1 MKKNVLAFAVLFC
14 MCNVFAVQTK
24 NSGFSIEPFAGL
36 RNGKVGEYVYARNS
50 KDSSRYHLSYLE
62 WETKPLFF
70 AGLRGNKS
78 WNGAEAN
85 LYFKVYFPG
94 KCGTLEDSDW
104 LQDYGYNTGNS
115 SIKTNYSFH
124 DNKLKKGY
132 GTGGSFSTVI
142 FRNEFLNILPTLAF
156 DFESLSF
163 EGYDGTAF
171 YGNPNGGNSLSYYPF
186 HSDNSTKINF
196 DGKVITYTR
205 YDLYAWAGLGIKAF
219 PINRTVIGVYGFVS
233 PYAFAYGIDDHI
245 LTGKKM
251 KNFTDGYFS
260 AYKLNLFY
268 LHKCSEKIYVKFDC
282 TFLTTKEMKGNRY
295 VKNSSSDSYK
305 KSIYEDSDGSDSR
318 YTEYSVSAVI
328 KL

>member
-1 MKKNVLAFAVLFC
+1 MKKKVLMFAVLFC
-14 MCNVFAVQTK
+14 LSNVFAGQISG
-24 NSGFSIEPFAGL
+24 SGFSIEPFCGL
-36 RNGKVGEYVYARNS
+36 RNGKIGEYVYARNS

-70 AGLRGNKS
+70 AGLRGNKT
-78 WNGAEAN
+78 WRGAEAG

-94 KCGTLEDSDW
+94 ECGTLEDSDW

-115 SIKTNYSFH
+115 SLKTNYSFH

-132 GTGGSFSTVI
+132 GTGGTFSTFL
-142 FRNEFLNILPTLAF
+142 FRNEFLNILPAVAF

-163 EGYDGTAF
+163 TAYNGTAF
-171 YGNPNGGNSLSYYPF
+171 YGNGKDGNATSYYPF
-186 HSDNSTKINF
+186 HSNNSTVINF

-205 YDLYAWAGLGIKAF
+205 YDLYAWLGLGIRAF
-219 PINRTVIGVYGFVS
+219 PIERTVIGICGFIS
-233 PYAFAYGIDDHI
+233 PYAFSYGIDHHI

-268 LHKCSEKIYVKFDC
+268 LYKCSEKISVKFDC
-282 TFLTTKEMKGNRY
+282 TFLTAKEMKGNRY
-295 VKNSSSDSYK
+295 VKSSSSDSYK
-305 KSIYEDSDGSDSR
+305 KLISEDSDGTDSR
-318 YTEYSVSAVI
+318 YAEYSVSTVI